1 MSKKGIFSIA
11 TGGSKSS
18 STPDTAAGS
27 DSLSDDSNQ
36 GGVDD
41 SPFARDPGEDSSS
54 PSVGGGEP
62 FKMNGFGASDD
73 QDAESANDSPFKT
86 IDSPQGDYE
95 AAKAN
100 LEPQQDFAAVGTPFK
115 PAVASMG
122 DEADSDPSPSDA
134 AADLNDGDAGSQAQ
148 VSIEPPAAV
157 PAATPAPFQMP
168 SSTPAQQ
175 NASDSPGMEQL
186 EIRAIFGVDH
196 LLDANEMIQ
205 RARSLSGIGTVAA
218 VGAAEQRALTDFRSA
233 VKTLGLGDPD
243 QMELTFGSGS
253 VDFIC
258 EGGTTLAVLQQGPYA
273 PGVKE
278 TLIIVA
284 RELNKLA

>member
-11 TGGSKSS
+11 TGGNKSS
-18 STPDTAAGS
+18 ATPDDAAGG
-27 DSLSDDSNQ
+27 DSPS
-36 GGVDD
+36 DD
-41 SPFARDPGEDSSS
+41 SPFARDPGEESEAQ
-54 PSVGGGEP
+54 SVGGGEP
-62 FKMNGFGASDD
+62 FKMNGFGGDDSSDD
-73 QDAESANDSPFKT
+73 QAAEKASDSPFMAV
-86 IDSPQGDYE
+86 DSPQDDYE

-100 LEPQQDFAAVGTPFK
+100 LEPQQDFAAVGAPFK

-122 DEADSDPSPSDA
+122 EDSGSEPSS
-134 AADLNDGDAGSQAQ
+134 GDSPAGDTAGESQ
-148 VSIEPPAAV
+148 VNIESPAAV
-157 PAATPAPFQMP
+157 PAPFQMP
-168 SSTPAQQ
+168 SSSSAQQ
-175 NASDSPGMEQL
+175 NTSDSPGMEQL

-196 LLDANEMIQ
+196 LLDASEMIQ

-258 EGGTTLAVLQQGPYA
+258 EGDTTLAVLQQGPYA

>member
-18 STPDTAAGS
+18 STPETTAGS
-27 DSLSDDSNQ
+27 ESLSDDSNQ
-36 GGVDD
+36 GGADD
-41 SPFARDPGEDSSS
+41 SPFARDPGDDSSS
-54 PSVGGGEP
+54 QSVSGGEP
-62 FKMNGFGASDD
+62 FKMNGFGTSDD
-73 QDAESANDSPFKT
+73 QDTETASDSPFQAV
-86 IDSPQGDYE
+86 DSPQGDYE

-115 PAVASMG
+115 PAVASIG
-122 DEADSDPSPSDA
+122 DEAGSDPSASSSDT
-134 AADLNDGDAGSQAQ
+134 DSSDGDVDAQAQ
-148 VSIEPPAAV
+148 VSIETPA
-157 PAATPAPFQMP
+157 PAPFQMP
-168 SSTPAQQ
+168 SSSSNRQ

-196 LLDANEMIQ
+196 ILDANEMIQ

-243 QMELTFGSGS
+243 HMELTFGSGS

-258 EGGTTLAVLQQGPYA
+258 EGDTTLAVLQQGPYA